1 MHFEADETSVTL
13 AAFNRLLINCG
24 IGYVDYFGYL
34 HNHYKSETEILS
46 DKFLKLMAESNRLGL
61 VSEAIKLLKRDEVS
75 FELRVWIEYFLNA
88 IRWERNSE
96 ILFENER
103 IVKEHLKSVGRFSH
117 NELLA
122 FLLMLNIATVED
134 FSIDYVSR
142 IIEEG
147 MEYLAPKNLYDQIL
161 GLSYIDILIN
171 GVGFLTK
178 NGELEK
184 AKEYCNQALKI
195 FNENRALP
203 YSILIIRHIK
213 GVLLPK
219 IYLSQNKVE
228 GVEMA
233 NKYMK
238 YLESVIEFDDL
249 PEHKLSR
256 DTLHKKFYEL
266 NKTGV
271 SFDFKKRDSNKC
283 LFLLLNIVIIF
294 SLCIF
299 IKNLRHIC
307 HFYFIEK
314 Y

>member
-1 MHFEADETSVTL
+1 MNEKNVHGSIFKKLREEREYKLKYVAGDVISTRTLMRFEADETSISL
-13 AAFNRLLINCG
+13 AMFNRLLINCG
-24 IGYVDYFGYL
+24 IGYIDYFGYL
-34 HNHYKSETEILS
+34 HKNHKSETEILS
-46 DKFLKLMAESNRLGL
+46 DKFLKLMAESNRSGI
-61 VSEAIKLLKRDEVS
+61 VSEAIRLLKQDEVS
-75 FELRVWIEYFLNA
+75 FELIVFIGYFLCV

-103 IVKEHLKSVGRFSH
+103 IVKEHLKNVGRFSH

-122 FLLMLNIATVED
+122 FLLMLNTATVED
-134 FSIDYVSR
+134 FSIAYVSR

-147 MEYLAPKNLYDQIL
+147 MEYLAPENLYDQIL
-161 GLSYIDILIN
+161 VLYYVDILIN
-171 GVGFLTK
+171 GVGFLTR
-178 NGELEK
+178 NGEIERAEK
-184 AKEYCNQALKI
+184 YCNQALKI
-195 FNENRALP
+195 FDENRVLP

-249 PEHKLSR
+249 PEYKLSR
-256 DTLHKKFYEL
+256 DALHKEFYEL

-271 SFDFKKRDSNKC
+271 SFDF
-283 LFLLLNIVIIF
+283 
-294 SLCIF
+294 
-299 IKNLRHIC
+299 
-307 HFYFIEK
+307 
-314 Y
+314 